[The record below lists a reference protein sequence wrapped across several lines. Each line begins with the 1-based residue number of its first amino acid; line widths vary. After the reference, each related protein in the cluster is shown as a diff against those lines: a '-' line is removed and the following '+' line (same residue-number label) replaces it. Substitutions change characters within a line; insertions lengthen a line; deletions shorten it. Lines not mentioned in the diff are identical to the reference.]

1 MVAEFP
7 NVQTEHMAYK
17 NKDYI
22 QFPAFLA
29 AWPIGSKWKHWD
41 VLQFEDILFSC
52 PFFFILV
59 GIFTAGTIAVIL
71 DPDVGP

>member
-1 MVAEFP
+1 M
-7 NVQTEHMAYK
+7 QTGHMAYS

-29 AWPIGSKWKHWD
+29 AWPIGFKRKHWY

-52 PFFFILV
+52 PFFFILL
-59 GIFTAGTIAVIL
+59 GMLTAGTVAVIL
-71 DPDVGP
+71 DPDVGS